1 MVQLLSRPE
10 TAQLPAKIFTLDNG
24 LILIHQHLPAT
35 PVVAADVWVQAGAS
49 AEPESWSGIAHF
61 LEHMIFKG
69 SPQVTVGEFDWVIEN
84 TGGVANAATSHDY
97 AHFYLTTANSHIAET
112 LPYLASI
119 LLHAS
124 IPDEEFIRERDVV
137 LEEIR
142 SSYDDPDWLGFQLLC
157 QTLYQSHVYKRSIL
171 GEVDLLMQHTPD
183 LMSCFHRTHYQPENM
198 TRVLVGGIE
207 AEAAVSLANQAFEQ
221 FSIRSEC
228 PPSLVEAE
236 PPLIEVRRQQLQLPR
251 IEQARLLMG
260 WIGPGIKELEVGVGL
275 DMLSVML
282 AGGRCSRLVQEL
294 RESKQIVLDICSQ
307 FSLQKDSS
315 LFTITA
321 WLEPQHL
328 DLAEKLICDRI
339 GQLANEPISEL
350 ELARIK
356 RLLLN
361 DYIFSTETPGQLAGI
376 YGYYNTIA
384 TIEQCLFYPEIIKNI
399 TAAQLQQIANLYL
412 SPERYASVILK
423 PC

>member
-1 MVQLLSRPE
+1 MVQLLPSLE
-10 TAQLPAKIFTLDNG
+10 TSELPAQTFTLDNG
-24 LILIHQHLPAT
+24 LTLIHQHLPVT
-35 PVVAADVWVQAGAS
+35 PVVVADVWVQAGAS

-69 SPQVTVGEFDWVIEN
+69 SPQVAVGEFDWVIEN

-97 AHFYLTTANSHIAET
+97 AHFYLTTANSHIEET
-112 LPYLASI
+112 LPYLADI
-119 LLHAS
+119 LLQAS
-124 IPDEEFIRERDVV
+124 IPDDEFIRERDVV

-142 SSYDDPDWLGFQLLC
+142 SSYDDPDWLGFQTLC

-183 LMSCFHRTHYQPENM
+183 LMRCFHRTHYQPENM
-198 TRVLVGGIE
+198 TLVMVGGIE
-207 AEAAVSLANQAFEQ
+207 AESAVSLANQAFEQ

-228 PPSLVEAE
+228 PPSPIEAE
-236 PPLIEVRRQQLQLPR
+236 PPLIGIRRHQLELPR

-260 WIGPGIKELEVGVGL
+260 WIGPGINELEVGVGL
-275 DMLSVML
+275 DMLSVLL

-294 RESKQIVLDICSQ
+294 REEKQIVLDICSQ

-321 WLEPQHL
+321 WLETRY
-328 DLAEKLICDRI
+328 LAELEKIIRDRI
-339 GQLANEPISEL
+339 WQLAHQPISDL
-350 ELARIK
+350 ELVRVK

-384 TIEQCLFYPEIIKNI
+384 TVEQCLSYPEIIRKI
-399 TAAQLQQIANLYL
+399 SAEELQQIANLYL

>member
-10 TAQLPAKIFTLDNG
+10 TAQLPAKIFTLENG
-24 LILIHQHLPAT
+24 LTLIHQHLPVT
-35 PVVAADVWVQAGAS
+35 PVVVADVWVQAGAS

-84 TGGVANAATSHDY
+84 TGGMANAATSHDY

-112 LPYLASI
+112 LPYLANI

-142 SSYDDPDWLGFQLLC
+142 SSYDDPDWLGFQTLC

-183 LMSCFHRTHYQPENM
+183 LMRCFHRTHYQPENM
-198 TRVLVGGIE
+198 TLVLVGGIE
-207 AEAAVSLANQAFEQ
+207 AEAALSLTHQAFER
-221 FSIRSEC
+221 FSVRSEC
-228 PPSLVEAE
+228 PSSLVEAE

-260 WIGPGIKELEVGVGL
+260 WIGPGIGELKVGVGL

-294 RESKQIVLDICSQ
+294 REEKQIVLDICSQ

-321 WLEPQHL
+321 WLEPQYL
-328 DLAEKLICDRI
+328 ELAEKLICDRI
-339 GQLANEPISEL
+339 WQLANEPISDL

-376 YGYYNTIA
+376 YGYYHTIA
-384 TIEQCLFYPEIIKNI
+384 TVEQCLSYPEIIKQI
-399 TAAQLQQIANLYL
+399 AAVELQQIANLYL

>member
-1 MVQLLSRPE
+1 MVQLLPSPE
-10 TAQLPAKIFTLDNG
+10 SAELPAKVFTLENG
-24 LILIHQHLPAT
+24 LTLIHQHLPVT
-35 PVVAADVWVQAGAS
+35 PVVVADVWVQAGAS

-69 SPQVTVGEFDWVIEN
+69 SPQVAVGEFDWVIEN
-84 TGGVANAATSHDY
+84 RGGVANAATSHDY
-97 AHFYLTTANSHIAET
+97 AHFYLTTANNHIAET

-119 LLHAS
+119 LLQAS

-142 SSYDDPDWLGFQLLC
+142 SSFDDPDWLGFQTLC
-157 QTLYQSHVYKRSIL
+157 QTLYQNHAYKRSIL

-183 LMSCFHRTHYQPENM
+183 LMRCFHRTHYQPENM
-198 TRVLVGGIE
+198 TLVLVGGIE
-207 AEAAVSLANQAFEQ
+207 AESAVDLANQAFDK
-221 FSIRSEC
+221 FSVRSEC
-228 PPSLVEAE
+228 PASPVEAE
-236 PPLIEVRRQQLQLPR
+236 PPLIGVRRHQLQLPR

-260 WIGPGIKELEVGVGL
+260 WIGPGIDNLEVGVGL
-275 DMLSVML
+275 DMLSVVL

-294 RESKQIVLDICSQ
+294 REEKQIVLDICAQ

-321 WLEPQHL
+321 WLESEHL
-328 DLAEKLICDRI
+328 EVVENIIRDRV
-339 GQLANEPISEL
+339 GQLANEPLL
-350 ELARIK
+350 ETEVARTK

-384 TIEQCLFYPEIIKNI
+384 TLDRCRSYPEIIKKI
-399 TAAQLQQIANLYL
+399 TREQLQQIANLYL